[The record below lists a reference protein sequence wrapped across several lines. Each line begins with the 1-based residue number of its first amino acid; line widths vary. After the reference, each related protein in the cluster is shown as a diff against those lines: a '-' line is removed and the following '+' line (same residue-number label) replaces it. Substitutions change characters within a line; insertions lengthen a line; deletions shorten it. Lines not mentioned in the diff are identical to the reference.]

1 MVLKVGPEVLVWGPR
16 NLQRG
21 RGVMVVVVVAP
32 VDTMKQGG
40 RGWVGRG
47 ESVFRVYV
55 WGLY

>member
-1 MVLKVGPEVLVWGPR
+1 MGSQELT
-16 NLQRG
+16 RG

-32 VDTMKQGG
+32 VGTMKQGG